1 MKKLSSCIALSIFA
15 ALLLSPSRA
24 QCAVAHALRPGA
36 VAQESKSELYEKFHK
51 NAAGD
56 INAQRIAYEAGKE
69 YLKKYP
75 NDTDGKAK
83 EVKDW
88 VARFEA
94 QLPVEVQVKVF
105 REKNYPA
112 AFELGKQLLLK
123 DPDNLKILTALGYAG
138 MPASASGNSDFIA
151 DSMTYA
157 KKAIQLL
164 EAGKAPADW
173 KPFSGKDETLSWLN
187 YSLGL
192 MAYRTMPADAAAYL
206 SKAVQYEAPPKKDP
220 LLYFYLG
227 TLYSQEYQKQSD
239 SYTAKYGGK
248 QETPESKA
256 EFEKVNALLDP
267 AIDAYARAV
276 AWVDADPM
284 NQQKFQQQKA
294 EWMAK
299 LTDRYKFRHNNSDA
313 GLKEMIDTIRTKPM
327 PGQQGITPMSM

>member
-1 MKKLSSCIALSIFA
+1 MKKLSSCIALAVFA
-15 ALLLSPSRA
+15 VVLLLPPHA
-24 QCAVAHALRPGA
+24 QCAAVDALRVGVVVQDA
-36 VAQESKSELYEKFHK
+36 KAALYEKFHQ
-51 NAAGD
+51 NTTGD

-69 YLKKYP
+69 YLQKYP
-75 NDTDGKAK
+75 GDTDAKAK

-94 QLPVEVQVKVF
+94 NLPVEVQVKVF

-112 AFELGKQLLLK
+112 AFELGKQLLVK

-138 MPASASGNSDFIA
+138 MPASASGNSDFLA

-187 YSLGL
+187 YALGL
-192 MAYRTMPADAAAYL
+192 MAYRTMPGDAIGYL
-206 SKAVQYEAPPKKDP
+206 SRAAQYEAPPKKDP

-227 TLYSQEYQKQSD
+227 TLYNQEYQKQSD
-239 SYTAKYGGK
+239 SYTAKFGGK

-256 EFEKVNALLDP
+256 EFERVNALLDP
-267 AIDAYARAV
+267 AIDAFARAV
-276 AWVDADPM
+276 AWADADAAS
-284 NQQKFQQQKA
+284 QQRFQQQKA
-294 EWMAK
+294 DWMTK
-299 LTDRYKFRHNNSDA
+299 LTDRYKFRHNNSDV
-313 GLKEMIDTIRTKPM
+313 GLKEMIDTIRTKPL
-327 PGQQGITPMSM
+327 PGQQGLTPMSM

>member
-15 ALLLSPSRA
+15 ALLLLPSHAHGAAVYALSP
-24 QCAVAHALRPGA
+24 VAA
-36 VAQESKSELYEKFHK
+36 AQESKSELYEKFHK

-56 INAQRIAYEAGKE
+56 INAQRIAFEAGKE

-75 NDTDGKAK
+75 NDTDSKAK

-112 AFELGKQLLLK
+112 AFELGKQLLVK
-123 DPDNLKILTALGYAG
+123 DPDNLKILIALGYAG
-138 MPASASGNSDFIA
+138 MPASSSGNSDFIPDA
-151 DSMTYA
+151 MAYA

-173 KPFSGKDETLSWLN
+173 KPFSGKEETLSWLN

-192 MAYRTMPADAAAYL
+192 MAYRTMPGDAIGYL
-206 SKAVQYEAPPKKDP
+206 SKAAQYEAPPRKDP

-239 SYTAKYGGK
+239 SFTSKYGGK

-256 EFEKVNALLDP
+256 EFERVNALLDP

-276 AWVDADPM
+276 AWADADPKT
-284 NQQKFQQQKA
+284 QQKFQQQKA
-294 EWMAK
+294 DWMAK
-299 LTDRYKFRHNNSDA
+299 LTDRYMFRHNKSDA

-327 PGQQGITPMSM
+327 PGQQGLTPLSM

>member
-1 MKKLSSCIALSIFA
+1 MKKLLSCIALSIFA

-24 QCAVAHALRPGA
+24 QCAVVHALRLGA
-36 VAQESKSELYEKFHK
+36 VAQESKSDLYEKFHK

-56 INAQRIAYEAGKE
+56 VNAQRIAYEAGKE

-112 AFELGKQLLLK
+112 AFELGKQLLVK

-138 MPASASGNSDFIA
+138 MPASASGNSDFTA
-151 DSMTYA
+151 DSMAYA

-192 MAYRTMPADAAAYL
+192 MAYRTMPSDAATYL

-239 SYTAKYGGK
+239 IYKAKYAGK

-256 EFEKVNALLDP
+256 EFDKVNALLDP

-294 EWMAK
+294 DWMAK

-327 PGQQGITPMSM
+327 PGQQGLTPMSM

>member
-15 ALLLSPSRA
+15 VLLLLPSHA
-24 QCAVAHALRPGA
+24 QCAAVHALSLKA
-36 VAQESKSELYEKFHK
+36 VVQEGKNELYEKFHK

-69 YLKKYP
+69 YLQKYP
-75 NDTDGKAK
+75 NDTDAKAK

-94 QLPVEVQVKVF
+94 NLPVEVQVKVF
-105 REKNYPA
+105 REKNYAA
-112 AFELGKQLLLK
+112 AFELGKQLLVK
-123 DPDNLKILTALGYAG
+123 DPDNLKILIALGYAG

-151 DSMTYA
+151 DAMAYA

-164 EAGKAPADW
+164 ETGKAPAEW

-192 MAYRTMPADAAAYL
+192 MAYRTMPGDAIGYL
-206 SKAVQYEAPPKKDP
+206 SRAAQYEAPPKKDP

-239 SYTAKYGGK
+239 GYTAKYGSK

-256 EFEKVNALLDP
+256 EFERVNALLDP

-276 AWVDADPM
+276 AWVDADSM
-284 NQQKFQQQKA
+284 TQQKFQQQKA
-294 EWMAK
+294 DWMIK

-327 PGQQGITPMSM
+327 PGQQGLTPKPM